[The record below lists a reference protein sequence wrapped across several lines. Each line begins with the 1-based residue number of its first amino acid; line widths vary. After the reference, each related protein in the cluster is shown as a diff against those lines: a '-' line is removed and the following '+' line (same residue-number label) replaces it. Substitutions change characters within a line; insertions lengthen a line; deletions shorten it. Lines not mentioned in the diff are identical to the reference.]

1 MLKNKTN
8 FILIDII
15 LFCFIIYRYFT
26 TVSENLPIGS
36 SVLQVS
42 ASDADEGSN
51 ARITYSINRKQ
62 SDQNELFEIDS
73 NNGLLSVNK
82 NLNFERQKAH
92 EIVVVARDGGEVPQ
106 ETSAF
111 ITVRLTSSS
120 SNGFPLAP
128 SAVSKNSNS
137 NFGGQQSLLK
147 VVYFDGEELSEFV
160 PVNQPFGYLIGI
172 NGFNLNP
179 NDRVELIQGN
189 DIFKIIQ
196 ESDKFKLATKKK
208 LDFEVQSA
216 YRLKIKVTKSNGK
229 IVETNVHVDV
239 TDGNEHEPKFEQSS
253 YIVSL
258 SESSS
263 IGSSVM
269 TVKASDLDNGK
280 SGQISYSFRYSDSSK
295 FEL

>member
-1 MLKNKTN
+1 M
-8 FILIDII
+8 
-15 LFCFIIYRYFT
+15 
-26 TVSENLPIGS
+26 
-36 SVLQVS
+36 
-42 ASDADEGSN
+42 
-51 ARITYSINRKQ
+51 
-62 SDQNELFEIDS
+62 
-73 NNGLLSVNK
+73 NK

-111 ITVRLTSSS
+111 ITVRLTAST
-120 SNGFPLAP
+120 SNGFPSAP
-128 SAVSKNSNS
+128 SAVSTNS
-137 NFGGQQSLLK
+137 NFGQQPLLQI
-147 VVYFDGEELSEFV
+147 VYFDGEELSEFV

-172 NGFNLNP
+172 NGFNLEPN

-189 DIFKIIQ
+189 EIFKIVQ
-196 ESDKFKLATKKK
+196 ESNKFKLATKKK

-216 YRLKIKVTKSNGK
+216 YRLKIKLIKSNGK